1 MASESFISLTIKTN
15 ERNETNERNDETTYS
30 LVTDDANIATGMKI
44 IEERSRYMGFR
55 PVV

>member
-15 ERNETNERNDETTYS
+15 ETNETNERNDETTYS